1 ESISMTTPVLVEMNE
16 NAQEADKNIYKMG
29 FYIDKKTF
37 PDVTTIPEP
46 KRDGTYLKKMPA
58 KKYYVRRYGGYSNRN
73 VLEEEAEKL
82 KASLRELG
90 LKFNQ
95 SEYRF
100 AGYDP
105 PFKAFKRRNEVLIEA
120 LE

>member
-1 ESISMTTPVLVEMNE
+1 MTTPVLVEMNE
-16 NAQEADKNIYKMG
+16 NAQEADKNTYKMG
-29 FYIDKKTF
+29 FYIDKNTY
-37 PDVTTIPEP
+37 PDVAKIPEP
-46 KRDGTYLKKMPA
+46 KLDGTYLKKIPA
-58 KKYYVRRYGGYSNRN
+58 TKFYVRRYGGYSNRN
-73 VLEEEAEKL
+73 VLAEEAEKL

-90 LKFNQ
+90 LKFNE

-105 PFKAFKRRNEVLIEA
+105 PFKPFGRRNEVLIEA